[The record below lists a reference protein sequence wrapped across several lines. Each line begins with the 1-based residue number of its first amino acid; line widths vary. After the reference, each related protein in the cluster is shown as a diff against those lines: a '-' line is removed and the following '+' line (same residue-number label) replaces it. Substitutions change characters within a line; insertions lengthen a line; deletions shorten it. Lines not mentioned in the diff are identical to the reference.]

1 MAFASVGARTPFI
14 TSRPSNAVT
23 LASPAVALKPKPA
36 LGLGLGSG
44 LAAVGLASALEV
56 FAAFSFPVF
65 ASLFPAIAGT
75 AVMASTSRLDNQLF
89 SFNIDG
95 FLLVP
100 APFRPEHRTWG
111 ATLCCFRDNVK
122 SSGHIIL

>member
-14 TSRPSNAVT
+14 TSTPSNAVT
-23 LASPAVALKPKPA
+23 FASLAVGAKPKPT

-56 FAAFSFPVF
+56 FATFSFAVF
-65 ASLFPAIAGT
+65 ASLFPAMTGA
-75 AVMASTSRLDNQLF
+75 AVMATTNKLKNQLF

-95 FLLVP
+95 VLLVR
-100 APFRPEHRTWG
+100 ARLRPWPRTWG
-111 ATLCCFRDNVK
+111 ATVCCFGKRCCNARHA
-122 SSGHIIL
+122 SM